1 MDGING
7 LVDIIIDCIYF
18 KIVYV
23 YILFII
29 GLKKKLICLGKLF
42 SKVISKSLS
51 REIKCLSLF

>member
-29 GLKKKLICLGKLF
+29 GLKKN
-42 SKVISKSLS
+42 
-51 REIKCLSLF
+51 